1 MMKNKL
7 WAACMALVLANLA
20 ILFYVYGN
28 VTMGEEKIAAQ
39 NISRL
44 ISTYAEPESN
54 PVFLVRAEDRCRF
67 YGKLYCPTA
76 KQMRIAAVSPFTNPI
91 KLKQATT
98 ATPYYIDY
106 MNARTDLIN
115 ATEAYVA
122 FLDTEPPTPEY
133 LAASVAYESQAGA
146 MVGVIVTNLYALQD
160 ESLKDSERSG
170 NWAFTLGYVCNI
182 LLIAIMIFA
191 RRTAAQKRS

>member
-1 MMKNKL
+1 MKNKL
-7 WAACMALVLANLA
+7 WAACMALVLMNLA

-39 NISRL
+39 NIGRL

-67 YGKLYCPTA
+67 YGKTYCPWA
-76 KQMRIAAVSPFTNPI
+76 KQQRIAIVAPFSNPI
-91 KLKQATT
+91 KLAQKAT
-98 ATPYYIDY
+98 ATSYYIDY
-106 MNARTDLIN
+106 LNARTDLIN
-115 ATEAYVA
+115 VTNDYIA
-122 FLDTEPPTPEY
+122 FLDTEPATPEY
-133 LAASVAYESQAGA
+133 VAASVAYEAAAGA
-146 MVGVIVTNLYALQD
+146 MVGVIVANLYALQD
-160 ESLKDSERSG
+160 EALRHSEKSG